1 MAHRKVQLR
10 QKRTNKRDRCVSMG
24 GRIELYESEDFQGN
38 QLATGDDCKC
48 LQKKGLEDV
57 RSVKVIG
64 KDVWGFYKGSN
75 FRERS
80 FELEEGDYPN
90 LRTIKDKD
98 DVISSVRP
106 LWMEISERNFLPHG
120 DMYNQQYAALA
131 AWFLGPKGENKDIF
145 ADLAKE
151 AVAAHIDFRTNY
163 YPTDKPY
170 ITEDIKAA
178 RAYRDEVKELRNEL
192 MKMTEELKECTPN
205 HSLRYEGHMLWDTA
219 MPANLGYI
227 AALLYNSNNVT
238 REASPVTTSMEVQ
251 VGKQICEMLG
261 YSFGQK
267 PEPWGHLTCGGS
279 VANIEATWAARNVK
293 YYPIAIQKAVMTEL
307 ELQDAADYEVFVPRL
322 DTKQKLTEVSTWDL
336 LNLDIDDIVRIPEDM
351 ARIGISDDV
360 LTECLSKYSLQ
371 SLGFLKFAIVHG
383 LTEAPVVV
391 SPASNHYSWTKAAT
405 LLGIGSEN
413 LISVMFDRNA
423 RMSIDD
429 LKRILSGLL
438 TRQVPVIAV
447 VVVIGTTEH
456 GAVDPL
462 AKVVNLRKE
471 FREKG
476 LNFCVCA
483 DGAWGGYFTSMLHSK
498 STSRATVIKDH
509 GGYIPM
515 FPLSPYTRKQL
526 LHLKYADTITLDPHK
541 SGYCPYP
548 AGGLCYRNGA
558 MRGFVQIAAS
568 VIYQNEDEPDV
579 GMYGV
584 EGSKPGAA
592 AAGVL
597 LAHRVIGLDMYG
609 YGRILGQCM
618 MGAKLFYCA
627 WLTVANDDDNFVCI
641 PMKPLPKEEDS
652 GIPMF
657 SFKKDRALTEA
668 RRFINENI
676 KGKSNEEL
684 KKDRDVMTFLS
695 DIGSDALINA
705 FAVNI
710 RGNTKIDI
718 TNRLNSTLFDKLSH
732 TSVSKKAVKRIPLIL
747 TKSELKHSGKDKAA
761 SQFKRRLG
769 LPPACEGGL
778 VFLINTVMNPW
789 VADQDSV
796 QSLVSCFRQVVK
808 TTVEE
813 MTDSPERHIFIVA
826 SPLSNDTGEIFCDF
840 YPNEYNEKESNYQ
853 AVIKFKVDSRFK
865 MELFEL
871 IEQQVELSLNG
882 SNAKEIIFRNNVKT
896 TLIDML
902 RTGRQRAIRMN
913 VFVGMESETPIM
925 TNLPVT
931 ISDVPL
937 YRYFEKVTTEY
948 PSYMTYFLF
957 GDENGAYMT
966 HHISLRPDFYQ
977 LVRLD
982 QIPHSISP
990 SLLQH
995 GIQIHISTM
1004 TGDPLVLDGDIVD
1017 PLQMSEYTVH
1027 LIAEGGAHI
1036 RSTIKFSRRN
1046 AKIFFLPLRTQ
1057 TLTESRC
1064 LEFRSSVNFNG
1075 SINIEVHDCSNEEPV
1090 TQDVLET
1097 SV

>member
-1 MAHRKVQLR
+1 MAHRKVLLR

-24 GRIELYESEDFQGN
+24 GRIELYESEDFQGKK
-38 QLATGDDCKC
+38 LALGDDCTC
-48 LQKKGLEDV
+48 IQLRGLEDV

-64 KDVWGFYKGSN
+64 KDVWGFYKHKG

-80 FELEEGDYPN
+80 FELEEGDYSN
-90 LRTIKDKD
+90 LRPIKDEDD

-131 AWFLGPKGENKDIF
+131 AWFLGPKGENKDVF
-145 ADLAKE
+145 TDLAKA
-151 AVAAHIDFRTNY
+151 AVDAHIDFRTNY

-170 ITEDIKAA
+170 ITDDIKTA

-192 MKMTEELKECTPN
+192 TKMTEELKESTPN

-227 AALLYNSNNVT
+227 AAMLYNSNNVT
-238 REASPVTTSMEVQ
+238 REASPVTTGMEVQ

-279 VANIEATWAARNVK
+279 VANIEATWSARNVK
-293 YYPIAIQKAVMTEL
+293 YYPIAIKKAVMTEPA
-307 ELQDAADYEVFVPRL
+307 LQDALEYEVFVPRL
-322 DTKQKLTEVSTWDL
+322 DKKQKLTEVSTWDL
-336 LNLDIDDIVRIPEDM
+336 LNLDIDEIVAIPENM
-351 ARIGISDDV
+351 AKLGISSDV
-360 LTECLSKYSLQ
+360 LTESLSRYSLQ
-371 SLGFLKFAIVHG
+371 SLGFLKFALLHG

-429 LKRILSGLL
+429 LKRILNGLL
-438 TRQVPVIAV
+438 VREIPVIAV

-462 AKVVNLRKE
+462 SKVINLRKE

-483 DGAWGGYFTSMLHSK
+483 DAAWGGYFTSMLHSK

-558 MRGFVQIAAS
+558 MRGFVQISAS
-568 VIYQNEDEPDV
+568 VIYQNEEEPDV

-627 WLTVANDDDNFVCI
+627 WLTVAYDDDNFVCI

-657 SFKKDRALTEA
+657 SFKKDRALQEA
-668 RRFINENI
+668 RRFINDKI
-676 KGKSNEEL
+676 KGRSNEHL
-684 KKDRDVMTFLS
+684 KKDPEVMGFLS
-695 DIGSDALINA
+695 EIGPDALINA

-710 RGNTKIDI
+710 RGNTDI
-718 TNRLNSTLFDKLSH
+718 NVTNRLNSTLFDKLSH
-732 TSVSKKAVKRIPLIL
+732 TSVNKKAVKRIPLIL
-747 TKSELKHSGKDKAA
+747 TKSEMQHSGKDKAA

-769 LPPACEGGL
+769 LPPVCDGGL
-778 VFLINTVMNPW
+778 VYLINTVMNPW
-789 VADQDSV
+789 VANQDSV
-796 QSLVSCFRQVVK
+796 QSLVDCFRQVVK

-826 SPLSNDTGEIFCDF
+826 GPLSKISGEIFCDF

-853 AVIKFKVDSRFK
+853 AVVKFKVDSRFK
-865 MELFEL
+865 IELLEL
-871 IEQQVELSLNG
+871 IEQQIELSLNG
-882 SNAKEIIFRNNVKT
+882 SATKEIIFRNKAKT
-896 TLIDML
+896 TLRDML
-902 RTGRQRAIRMN
+902 CNGRQTAVRMN
-913 VFVGMESETPIM
+913 VFVGMESDTPII

-937 YRYFEKVTTEY
+937 YRYFEKVTPDHPT
-948 PSYMTYFLF
+948 YMTYFLF

-966 HHISLRPDFYQ
+966 HHISVRPDFYQ

-995 GIQIHISTM
+995 GVQIHISTM
-1004 TGDPLVLDGDIVD
+1004 TGDPLVIDGEIVD

-1027 LIAEGGAHI
+1027 LIAEGGNQI
-1036 RSTIKFSRRN
+1036 RSSIKFNNPS
-1046 AKIFFLPLRTQ
+1046 AKIFFLPLRPE
-1057 TLTESRC
+1057 TLTESQC
-1064 LEFRSSVNFNG
+1064 LQFRSSVNLNG
-1075 SINIEVHDCSNEEPV
+1075 QLTD
-1090 TQDVLET
+1090 D
-1097 SV
+1097 

>member
-1 MAHRKVQLR
+1 MLDLQI
-10 QKRTNKRDRCVSMG
+10 SMG
-24 GRIELYESEDFQGN
+24 GKIELYESEDFQGN
-38 QLATGDDCKC
+38 KLQLGDDCTC
-48 LQKKGLEDV
+48 IQLKGLEDV

-64 KDVWGFYKGSN
+64 KDVWGFYKNKG

-90 LRTIKDKD
+90 LSAIKEEH

-106 LWMEISERNFLPHG
+106 LWMEISEINFMPHG
-120 DMYNQQYAALA
+120 DKYHQQYAALA

-145 ADLAKE
+145 TDLAKS
-151 AVAAHIDFRTNY
+151 AVEAHIDFRTNY

-170 ITEDIKAA
+170 ITDDIKTA
-178 RAYRDEVKELRNEL
+178 RAYRNEVKELKNEL
-192 MKMTEELKECTPN
+192 MKMTEELKETTPN

-238 REASPVTTSMEVQ
+238 REASPVTTGMEIQ

-279 VANIEATWAARNVK
+279 VANIEAMWSARNVK
-293 YYPIAIQKAVMTEL
+293 FYPVAIKKAVTSEEAL
-307 ELQDAADYEVFVPRL
+307 KDALNYEVFVPRL
-322 DTKQKLTEVSTWDL
+322 DAKQKLTGVCSWDL
-336 LNLDIDDIVRIPEDM
+336 LNLDIDDIIRIPEDM
-351 ARIGISDDV
+351 SKLGISNDV
-360 LTECLSKYSLQ
+360 LADCLSKYSLQ
-371 SLGFLKFAIVHG
+371 ALGFFKFALVHG

-429 LKRILSGLL
+429 LRQILNGLL
-438 TRQVPVIAV
+438 ERQVPVIAV

-462 AKVVNLRKE
+462 AKVINLRKE

-483 DGAWGGYFTSMLHSK
+483 DAAWGGYFTSMLHSK
-498 STSRATVIKDH
+498 TTSRATLIKDH
-509 GGYIPM
+509 GGYIPV

-568 VIYQNEDEPDV
+568 VIYQDEAEPDV

-627 WLTVANDDDNFVCI
+627 WLTIANDDDNFVCV
-641 PMKPLPKEEDS
+641 PMKPLPNEEDS

-657 SFKKDRALTEA
+657 SFKKDRALQAA
-668 RRFINENI
+668 RRFINDKI
-676 KGKSNEEL
+676 KGISNEHL
-684 KKDRDVMTFLS
+684 KKDSDVMKFLS
-695 DIGSDALINA
+695 EIGPDALINA

-710 RGNTKIDI
+710 RGNTDIDV
-718 TNRLNSTLFDKLSH
+718 TNQLNSTLFDKLSH
-732 TSVSKKAVKRIPLIL
+732 TSVSKNDVKRVPLIL

-761 SQFKRRLG
+761 AQFKRRLG

-778 VFLINTVMNPW
+778 VHLINTVMNPW
-789 VADQDSV
+789 VADQESI
-796 QSLVSCFRQVVK
+796 QSLVNCFRQVVI

-813 MTDSPERHIFIVA
+813 MTDAPEKHIFIVA
-826 SPLSNDTGEIFCDF
+826 SPLSKDSGEIFCDF

-853 AVIKFKVDSRFK
+853 AVLKFKVDSRFK
-865 MELFEL
+865 LELLEL
-871 IEQQVELSLNG
+871 IEQQVELALGG
-882 SNAKEIIFRNNVKT
+882 SATKEIIFRNKAKT
-896 TLIDML
+896 TLSDML
-902 RTGRQRAIRMN
+902 SSGRQRAIGMD
-913 VFVGMESETPIM
+913 VFVGMESTTPVM

-937 YRYFEKVTTEY
+937 YRYFEKVTNDY
-948 PSYMTYFLF
+948 PTYMTYFLF

-966 HHISLRPDFYQ
+966 HHISVRPDFYQ

-982 QIPHSISP
+982 QVPHSISP
-990 SLLQH
+990 ALLQH
-995 GIQIHISTM
+995 GIPVHISTM
-1004 TGDPLVLDGDIVD
+1004 TGDPLYIDGEIVD
-1017 PLQMSEYTVH
+1017 PLQMTEYTVH
-1027 LIAEGGAHI
+1027 LIAEGGTQI
-1036 RSTIKFSRRN
+1036 RSTVKFN
-1046 AKIFFLPLRTQ
+1046 NKHAKIFFLPLRPE
-1057 TLTESRC
+1057 TLTESRN
-1064 LEFRSSVNFNG
+1064 LEYRSSVDING
-1075 SINIEVHDCSNEEPV
+1075 QV
-1090 TQDVLET
+1090 
-1097 SV
+1097 